1 MVISGR
7 ACEQNRRREAER
19 QIVCGQN
26 ERPLFI
32 RDQPRLSVVFRAQ
45 ATETAA
51 DVYQYHPSALAWTFV
66 REFLRVRPP
75 IKMSESDALEPSLQN
90 ILDQESLKWIF
101 VGGKGGVGKTTTSC
115 SLAVQLAQHRESV
128 LLISTD
134 PAHNLSDAFRQK
146 FTKSPTQVNG
156 FDNLWAME
164 VDPNPDMSEL
174 ETMEGLDDG
183 GFLADLG
190 SSIPGIDEAMSF
202 AEVMKRVQ
210 TMSYSCV
217 VFDTAPTGHTLRLL
231 QFPTTLEKGLGKLL
245 SLKDSFGGLLSTASS
260 LLSGPGS
267 EDMVGIELD
276 RRARA
281 P

>member
-1 MVISGR
+1 
-7 ACEQNRRREAER
+7 
-19 QIVCGQN
+19 
-26 ERPLFI
+26 
-32 RDQPRLSVVFRAQ
+32 
-45 ATETAA
+45 
-51 DVYQYHPSALAWTFV
+51 
-66 REFLRVRPP
+66 
-75 IKMSESDALEPSLQN
+75 MSDSDALEPSLQN